1 MYSHKLILHTFT
13 IFTKKIINR
22 LNENWRNL
30 SIELKYRQQSLAEY
44 IFSQNTDFN
53 YRRVPGIAWNI
64 HGNFL
69 PSLAFILFACKNV
82 ASIRNRISVGFKF
95 STSHFVD
102 GRVFFWFSFLNFE
115 RGILQF
121 EAKRRYTDK
130 NLELGWLREQAT
142 PAGHASEFICYEAT
156 RIRTN
161 RPFAPWHHFTTTT
174 RILQGFAFLCK
185 LSLLFKPLLGL
196 QILIWKE
203 KRKGFW
209 S

>member
-1 MYSHKLILHTFT
+1 METSLKTGFAQ
-13 IFTKKIINR
+13 IFSCCPKNLSCPKFGGAAAP
-22 LNENWRNL
+22 LAPPGPYAYDWRNL

-82 ASIRNRISVGFKF
+82 ASTRNRISVGFKF

-115 RGILQF
+115 GHTSVRGKKTIYRQKSRARL
-121 EAKRRYTDK
+121 ASGTGNPGWSRKRVY
-130 NLELGWLREQAT
+130 LLRSHQDS
-142 PAGHASEFICYEAT
+142 H
-156 RIRTN
+156 
-161 RPFAPWHHFTTTT
+161 
-174 RILQGFAFLCK
+174 Q
-185 LSLLFKPLLGL
+185 
-196 QILIWKE
+196 
-203 KRKGFW
+203 
-209 S
+209 